1 MQQLKCVENEDIK
14 TSLNT
19 FSDYTA
25 DPRLSA

>member
-1 MQQLKCVENEDIK
+1 MRQLRRVENEDIK

-25 DPRLSA
+25 DPKLSA